1 MPRVNSSR
9 RIITTGLA
17 ALLSA
22 ASVSQG
28 AATVD
33 AQAAGRHVV
42 THDGLRL
49 SYRTVGTGPNT
60 IVLPLGFMLG
70 DFERLAAP
78 DRTLVFYDQRNR
90 GRSEAVAPDKLSLH
104 DEVRD
109 METLRAHLGVRT
121 FTPIGYSYLGLMVM
135 LYAVDHPERIQ
146 RVVQLGPVPMR
157 FGTEYPPN
165 LRSDDGEAV
174 MGAERLAELRKLR
187 DAGLHEQRP
196 REYLRTGVGRVS
208 LWPDRRPVEGRRAWR
223 WPLRAAERMA
233 DRLHADVAA
242 SAGGIATADA
252 DTRAARVFHT
262 AGPHDPR
269 AKGPQRAV
277 RGRSRMGQPPAER
290 AAPDTRPGRASVVGR
305 RARRGVSCD
314 RSLPSRAL
322 AGSGRTHSTV
332 ASGEDSHRAAACP
345 YEADSRRRPGSSVR
359 RAAHEV
365 ECTDVC
371 GVGGNLTQLGLAD
384 ALTTWFGP
392 STAA

>member
-28 AATVD
+28 AATVN
-33 AQAAGRHVV
+33 AQAGGRHVV

-157 FGTEYPPN
+157 FDTEYPPN
-165 LRSDDGEAV
+165 LRSDDDEAV
-174 MGAERLAELRKLR
+174 MGAERLGELRKLR

-196 REYLRTGVGRVS
+196 REYCEREWAVSRFGLIVDPSKVDALGNGHCELPNEWPIAFMRMWPHRQAELRQLTLTPGQLVSFTQPVLTIHGRKDRNAPYGAGREWAS
-208 LWPDRRPVEGRRAWR
+208 LLPNARLLTLDRAAHQSWVDEPEKVFRAIDRFLRGHWPDR
-223 WPLRAAERMA
+223 AER
-233 DRLHADVAA
+233 
-242 SAGGIATADA
+242 I
-252 DTRAARVFHT
+252 
-262 AGPHDPR
+262 PR
-269 AKGPQRAV
+269 
-277 RGRSRMGQPPAER
+277 
-290 AAPDTRPGRASVVGR
+290 
-305 RARRGVSCD
+305 
-314 RSLPSRAL
+314 
-322 AGSGRTHSTV
+322 
-332 ASGEDSHRAAACP
+332 
-345 YEADSRRRPGSSVR
+345 
-359 RAAHEV
+359 
-365 ECTDVC
+365 
-371 GVGGNLTQLGLAD
+371 
-384 ALTTWFGP
+384 
-392 STAA
+392 